1 MNNKPLLQIKEKLQS
16 CLNEISVLL
25 GEEEPGKIVAKTQKD
40 MIMEGIIRLQGMEP
54 DKWISSEVA
63 DYVYK
68 KYHVRVNNSYINSVR
83 QEFGHGIYDRIQ
95 RQVTEAMNEMRNQ
108 S

>member
-1 MNNKPLLQIKEKLQS
+1 MNNKALLQIREKLQS

-25 GEEEPGKIVAKTQKD
+25 GEEQLEKVVAKTQKD
-40 MIMEGIIRLQGMEP
+40 MIMEAIIRLQGMEP

-95 RQVTEAMNEMRNQ
+95 RQVVDAMNDIRNQ